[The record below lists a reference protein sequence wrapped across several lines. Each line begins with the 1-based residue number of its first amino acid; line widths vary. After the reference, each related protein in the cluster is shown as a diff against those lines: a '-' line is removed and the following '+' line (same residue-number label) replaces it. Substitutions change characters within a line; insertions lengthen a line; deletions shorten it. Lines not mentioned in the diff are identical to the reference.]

1 MTTDKRTLF
10 NSVRL
15 PKPNEIISFVSAFG
29 GLLILAYT
37 FVHTSN
43 VLARYINPP
52 FVGWLAGAGIEL
64 IIFSMSWKLAT
75 IKGKEPNKLL
85 YFTLIISLIVSTIA
99 NVAEGYYVSHKQ
111 ELTWANIG
119 NIDPIQALVGISSN
133 LLLPILVFAV
143 SELVGSDIE
152 RITKQKPNT
161 ETPTARLQT
170 KGQGEQEKPGRTAE
184 AAKEQ
189 TTPNNP
195 KQAIYARL
203 DAGEQLGPRPMAQIV
218 GCSPATAKKWIDSYQ
233 AEQPNDLIMD
243 PADVPFMAGAKNG
256 KG

>member
-1 MTTDKRTLF
+1 MTNKPTAIIST
-10 NSVRL
+10 VHL
-15 PKPNEIISFVSAFG
+15 PKPGEIISFVSAFG
-29 GLLILAYT
+29 GLLILSYT

-43 VLARYINPP
+43 VLARYIHPP

-75 IKGKEPNKLL
+75 IKGKDPNRLL
-85 YFTLIISLIVSTIA
+85 KFTLIVSLIVSTIA

-119 NIDPIQALVGISSN
+119 LIDPVQALVGISSN

-152 RITKQKPNT
+152 RITKQAVP
-161 ETPTARLQT
+161 
-170 KGQGEQEKPGRTAE
+170 KPGKEKQEAPEQIQTLEPEAE
-184 AAKEQ
+184 Q
-189 TTPNNP
+189 STPSDY
-195 KQAIYARL
+195 KQAIYAILRG
-203 DAGEQLGPRPMAQIV
+203 GEQLGPRPMAEVV

-233 AEQPNDLIMD
+233 GEQVIMD
-243 PADVPFMAGAKNG
+243 PADMPFTADARNG
-256 KG
+256 HRKR